1 MAGAGVGGQR
11 VICDQSQRP
20 SIRLDAA
27 AINRLLDRLD
37 AIAAHGAR
45 VHLRST
51 ERFAYRHPVVVEFPS
66 VDGSRAETVIARN
79 ISRDGVGFLS
89 GRYVYVGTR
98 CRLRLVSEHNFA
110 QAVDGTVV
118 RCRYLEG
125 TAGAHEIGVR
135 FDEAID
141 VALYHREGFAVRTL
155 LLEPNEANRAML
167 AAMLKRPSVEINAV
181 GTRDQARELAL
192 KSPFEL
198 FIVSTPGLDRA
209 TCDFL
214 RELRAVGYSAPIVT
228 LCPANAAQLTEFCA
242 AANCHGCQPLP
253 LSREVLTQLTG
264 QFQQEP
270 LLSSFARKPE
280 KADVINQFVHSLPT
294 TLRELEKLL
303 DASDAAG
310 LSAAVFRMQVFAE
323 AAGFEPIAAELM
335 ELGKAAEQSSPP
347 DAHPRMARL
356 TRLCHAA
363 RPVHTGRSAPPAG
376 SK

>member
-1 MAGAGVGGQR
+1 M
-11 VICDQSQRP
+11 ICDQSQRP
-20 SIRLDAA
+20 SIRLDATA
-27 AINRLLDRLD
+27 LNRLLDRLD
-37 AIAAHGAR
+37 AIAAQGAR
-45 VHLRST
+45 VHLRTT
-51 ERFAYRHPVVVEFPS
+51 ERFAYRHPVVIEFPS

-155 LLEPNEANRAML
+155 LLEPNEGNRAML
-167 AAMLKRPSVEINAV
+167 SALLKRPSVEINAV
-181 GTRDQARELAL
+181 ATREQARELAL
-192 KSPFEL
+192 KTPFEL
-198 FIVSTPGLDRA
+198 FIVSTPGMDRS
-209 TCDFL
+209 TCEFL
-214 RELRAVGYSAPIVT
+214 RELRAAGYASPIVT
-228 LCPANAAQLTEFCA
+228 LCPANVAQLTEFCSA
-242 AANCHGCQPLP
+242 AACHGCQPLP

-280 KADVINQFVHSLPT
+280 KSDIINQFVQSLPT
-294 TLRELEKLL
+294 TLREIEKLL

-323 AAGFEPIAAELM
+323 AAGFEPIAAELIEFAKAM
-335 ELGKAAEQSSPP
+335 EKDPPP
-347 DAHPRMARL
+347 DPRQRMLRL
-356 TRLCHAA
+356 ARLCHAA